1 MRQRLVAGNWKMH
14 GTQASVTSLVGG
26 LLEAGP
32 LPCQVLIFPPLIFLE
47 QVQRQL
53 AGRSDIVFGAQNGDW
68 HDSGAY
74 TGEVSMLMLQEFGC
88 SHVLVG
94 HSERR
99 SLFGET
105 NEQVAR
111 KAQAC
116 LATGMVPV
124 LCVGE
129 SLAQRQA
136 GETVGVVESQLQAVI
151 SDLGVQALGQ
161 MVIAYEPVWAIG
173 TGESATPEQAEAV
186 HVQIRMYLANLDLSL
201 SRKVQILYGGSVNAT
216 NATELFAQ
224 ENIDGALVGGA
235 SLKAEDFLHICRATA

>member
-1 MRQRLVAGNWKMH
+1 
-14 GTQASVTSLVGG
+14 
-26 LLEAGP
+26 
-32 LPCQVLIFPPLIFLE
+32 
-47 QVQRQL
+47 
-53 AGRSDIVFGAQNGDW
+53 
-68 HDSGAY
+68 
-74 TGEVSMLMLQEFGC
+74 MLMLQEFGC

-99 SLFGET
+99 SLFGEMS
-105 NEQVAR
+105 EQVTR

-136 GETVGVVESQLQAVI
+136 GETTVVVESQLQAVI
-151 SDLGVQALGQ
+151 SELGIQALGQ

-186 HVQIRMYLANLDLSL
+186 HVQIRTYLANLDLNVSQEI
-201 SRKVQILYGGSVNAT
+201 QILYGGSVNAT
-216 NATELFAQ
+216 NAAELFAQ

>member
-1 MRQRLVAGNWKMH
+1 M
-14 GTQASVTSLVGG
+14 
-26 LLEAGP
+26 
-32 LPCQVLIFPPLIFLE
+32 LIFPPVIFLE
-47 QVQRQL
+47 QVQQQL

-105 NEQVAR
+105 SEQVAR

-129 SLAQRQA
+129 SLAQRHA
-136 GETVGVVESQLQAVI
+136 GETAVVVESQLQAVI
-151 SDLGVQALGQ
+151 SDLGIQALGQ

-186 HVQIRMYLANLDLSL
+186 HVQIRMYLANLDVNIS
-201 SRKVQILYGGSVNAT
+201 KKIQILYGGSVNAT

>member
-1 MRQRLVAGNWKMH
+1 
-14 GTQASVTSLVGG
+14 
-26 LLEAGP
+26 
-32 LPCQVLIFPPLIFLE
+32 
-47 QVQRQL
+47 L
-53 AGRSDIVFGAQNGDW
+53 AGRSDIAFGAQNGDW

-99 SLFGET
+99 SLFGEMS
-105 NEQVAR
+105 EQVTR

-136 GETVGVVESQLQAVI
+136 GETTVVVESQLQAVI
-151 SDLGVQALGQ
+151 SELGIQALGQ

-186 HVQIRMYLANLDLSL
+186 HVQIRTYLANLDLNVSQEI
-201 SRKVQILYGGSVNAT
+201 QILYGGSVNAT
-216 NATELFAQ
+216 NAAELFAQ

>member
-1 MRQRLVAGNWKMH
+1 
-14 GTQASVTSLVGG
+14 
-26 LLEAGP
+26 
-32 LPCQVLIFPPLIFLE
+32 VLIFPPVIFLE
-47 QVQRQL
+47 QVQQQL

-105 NEQVAR
+105 SEQVAR

-129 SLAQRQA
+129 SLAQRHA
-136 GETVGVVESQLQAVI
+136 GETAVVVESQLQAVI
-151 SDLGVQALGQ
+151 SDLGIQALGQ

-186 HVQIRMYLANLDLSL
+186 HVQIRMYLANLDVNIS
-201 SRKVQILYGGSVNAT
+201 KKIQILYGGSVNAT

>member
-26 LLEAGP
+26 LLEARS
-32 LPCQVLIFPPLIFLE
+32 LPCQVLIFPPVIFLE
-47 QVQRQL
+47 QVQQQL

-105 NEQVAR
+105 SEQVAR

-129 SLAQRQA
+129 SLAQRHA
-136 GETVGVVESQLQAVI
+136 GETAVVVESQLQAVI
-151 SDLGVQALGQ
+151 SDLGIQALGQ

-186 HVQIRMYLANLDLSL
+186 HVQIRMYLANLDVNIS
-201 SRKVQILYGGSVNAT
+201 KKIQILYGGSVNAT

>member
-1 MRQRLVAGNWKMH
+1 VA
-14 GTQASVTSLVGG
+14 SLVGG
-26 LLEAGP
+26 LLEAAP
-32 LPCQVLIFPPLIFLE
+32 LPCQVLIFPPLVFLE

-53 AGRSDIVFGAQNGDW
+53 AGRADIAFGAQNGDW

-105 NEQVAR
+105 SEQVAH

-116 LATGMVPV
+116 LAKGMVPV

-136 GETVGVVESQLQAVI
+136 GETAVVVELQLQAVI
-151 SDLGVQALGQ
+151 SELGIQALGQ

-173 TGESATPEQAEAV
+173 TGESATPEQAETV
-186 HVQIRMYLANLDLSL
+186 HVQIRKYLADLDVNIS
-201 SRKVQILYGGSVNAT
+201 KKIQILYGGSVNAT
-216 NATELFAQ
+216 NAAELFAQ